1 MAKANSNYVKN
12 RLKISLDYPFKWDT
26 EKSHD
31 SAQYDTVRNLTPR
44 RMILRR
50 TSEKYEYLGEILTK
64 IENILIQWSVAQAG
78 SNDEKK
84 TGGRKSR
91 WTVPLIRRTAVQ
103 VVCKRNRPLLSLT
116 RVMCRKA
123 QPCLGIFPISTRL
136 VRTPFHKP
144 RATC

>member
-12 RLKISLDYPFKWDT
+12 MLKISLDYPFKRDT

-84 TGGRKSR
+84 LGAENPVG
-91 WTVPLIRRTAVQ
+91 
-103 VVCKRNRPLLSLT
+103 LS
-116 RVMCRKA
+116 
-123 QPCLGIFPISTRL
+123 P
-136 VRTPFHKP
+136 
-144 RATC
+144 